1 MLQRISPSFDRE
13 ERAVSSTYDFRVRFG
28 FLLLL
33 VAVETGQHSVAFSS
47 SKTRHNAAVRLS
59 VLLRLMDTSCGAR
72 MGLATVTTTAGEA
85 RTRLS
90 LIYVCVYATSS
101 TLSTILIPGMKV
113 ERRTRLALFG
123 RYCQTAVSSGRA
135 RSCVCYG
142 NSALAGGWVEVSG
155 AAREASTCLA

>member
-13 ERAVSSTYDFRVRFG
+13 RERERAVSSTYDFRVRFG

-33 VAVETGQHSVAFSS
+33 LAVETGQHFAVFSSS

-72 MGLATVTTTAGEA
+72 MGLATTVTTTAGEA

-90 LIYVCVYATSS
+90 MICVCVCDLLDTFYDSYPGYESCTTHAPRTVW
-101 TLSTILIPGMKV
+101 TLLPDCRLSLRG
-113 ERRTRLALFG
+113 ERDR
-123 RYCQTAVSSGRA
+123 V
-135 RSCVCYG
+135 CVMG
-142 NSALAGGWVEVSG
+142 IQL
-155 AAREASTCLA
+155 